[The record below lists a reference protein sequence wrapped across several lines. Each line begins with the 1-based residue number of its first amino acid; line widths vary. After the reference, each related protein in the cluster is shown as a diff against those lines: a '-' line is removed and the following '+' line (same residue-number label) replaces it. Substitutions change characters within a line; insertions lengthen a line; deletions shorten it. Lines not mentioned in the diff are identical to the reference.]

1 VNIRTRPGKS
11 HGYVGRFAPS
21 PTGPLH
27 AGSAAAALA
36 SYLDAKA
43 NNGLWLLRIED
54 IDTPRTV
61 AGADDCIQAQLRYL
75 GMHWDGPVVFQSSR
89 HARYQATFDH
99 LVQAGRVFGCA
110 CSRREI
116 ADSLAVLQPHALR
129 RHQEPVYPGTCR
141 NGISGNRVP
150 RAWRFRVNDEAVD
163 FADRWLGPQHQAPVD
178 DAGDFVIRRAD
189 GLWAYQLAVTVDDGD
204 AGVTHVVRGQD
215 ILSSTGRQVQLQ
227 RALGLS
233 VPSYL
238 HIPLALGRNGEK
250 LSKQNGA
257 ESITG
262 EGPAAETPP
271 PCELLDRAARLLQME
286 PPATRDTRRWLE
298 EAALEW
304 GRRFPLDQA
313 GEPRRS

>member
-1 VNIRTRPGKS
+1 MGSSPDKS
-11 HGYVGRFAPS
+11 PGYVGRFAPS

-43 NNGLWLLRIED
+43 NGGRWLLRIED

-61 AGADDCIQAQLRYL
+61 AGAADCIQAQLRYL
-75 GMHWDGPVVFQSSR
+75 GMQWDGPVVFQSSR
-89 HARYQATFDH
+89 HARYQAAFDQ
-99 LVQAGRVFGCA
+99 LVRAGRVFGCA

-116 ADSLAVLQPHALR
+116 ADSLAVLQSQATR
-129 RHQEPVYPGTCR
+129 RHQEVIYPGTCR
-141 NGISGNRVP
+141 HGITGNRTP
-150 RAWRFRVNDEAVD
+150 RAWRFRVNDEPVE
-163 FADRWLGPQHQAPVD
+163 FADRWLGPQQQSPAE

-227 RALGLS
+227 RALGL
-233 VPSYL
+233 PAPRYL
-238 HIPLALGRNGEK
+238 HIPLALGRSGEK

-257 ESITG
+257 ETITG
-262 EGPAAETPP
+262 EDPRGKTPL
-271 PCELLDRAARLLQME
+271 PCEVLDRAAQLLQME
-286 PPATRDTRRWLE
+286 APATRDARRWLQ
-298 EAALEW
+298 EAAMAW
-304 GRRFPLDQA
+304 GRRFPLD
-313 GEPRRS
+313 